1 MRKKRKK
8 RGSEDMA
15 NQNNGNGNMKKE
27 VKDILHSVRLD
38 PVTGKQYAIRYEDVY
53 KTALARR
60 LVILR
65 KALGIEQD
73 ELAEMLGVSTATVSK
88 LENGKTELTL
98 KYREKYLQ
106 VFADHP
112 DGRDVRYYADN
123 ELSEAFRVNN
133 TFDLE
138 PQTVWMR
145 RYWDKITD
153 YFDDFNA
160 QAKQALEANLNFVIT
175 QSVGSKNITAVPE
188 FSDSVIALRTTLG
201 WGFGT
206 FEMKTKLETRIHSVI
221 KVPYNRMRIVRG
233 LGYQVGTSDDIVF
246 DVEIYTAGQLSK
258 ANSYL
263 DTFPY
268 KFVTDNSI
276 ESPFLFLAKGN
287 DWSDAI
293 TFKKQYGFV
302 GKFINKLLYP
312 LRKVLGV
319 ALEGEKLSF
328 GFHGMTTAGF
338 KVIKEKD
345 RELTIMFHYDSYK
358 DGDGKKYSKEDFEKL
373 VFDDLEKIVPIVREF
388 VVEHEIDSGRTD
400 PGYKTI
406 RSRSMGATPKNI
418 VAKTHGIPIR
428 SEGWI
433 APGKGRG
440 SKE

>member
-8 RGSEDMA
+8 RGSEDMT
-15 NQNNGNGNMKKE
+15 NQNNGNGNIKTE
-27 VKDILHSVRLD
+27 IKDILHSVRLD

-53 KTALARR
+53 KTPLSRR

-123 ELSEAFRVNN
+123 ELSKAFRVNN

-221 KVPYNRMRIVRG
+221 KVPYARMRIIRG
-233 LGYQVGTSDDIVF
+233 LGYQIGTSDDIVF

-263 DTFPY
+263 DSFPY

-287 DWSDAI
+287 DWSDSI

-302 GKFINKLLYP
+302 GKFINKLLYAEVTP
-312 LRKVLGV
+312 PPFNFGTFLCDTPKKYGV
-319 ALEGEKLSF
+319 ALCPNV
-328 GFHGMTTAGF
+328 AGAIRCWKF
-338 KVIKEKD
+338 LENLH
-345 RELTIMFHYDSYK
+345 RLRYRYRYRLRYRLRP
-358 DGDGKKYSKEDFEKL
+358 DG
-373 VFDDLEKIVPIVREF
+373 VR
-388 VVEHEIDSGRTD
+388 HERLQ
-400 PGYKTI
+400 
-406 RSRSMGATPKNI
+406 
-418 VAKTHGIPIR
+418 
-428 SEGWI
+428 
-433 APGKGRG
+433 
-440 SKE
+440 

>member
-15 NQNNGNGNMKKE
+15 NQNNGNGNIKTE
-27 VKDILHSVRLD
+27 IKDILHSVRLD
-38 PVTGKQYAIRYEDVY
+38 PVTGKEYAIRYEDVY
-53 KTALARR
+53 KTPLSKR

-65 KALGIEQD
+65 KALGIEQE

-88 LENGKTELTL
+88 LENNKTELTL
-98 KYREKYLQ
+98 KYREKYMQ

-123 ELSEAFRVNN
+123 EMSEAFRVNN

-188 FSDSVIALRTTLG
+188 FSDSLISLRSTVG
-201 WGFGT
+201 WGFGV
-206 FEMKTKLETRIHSVI
+206 FELKASVESQINQVI
-221 KVPYNRMRIVRG
+221 KVPYGRMRIIRG
-233 LGYQVGTSDDIVF
+233 LGYQIGTSKEMAF
-246 DVEIYTAGQLSK
+246 DYEVYTGGSLGKS
-258 ANSYL
+258 SEYL
-263 DTFPY
+263 DKFPY

-287 DWSDAI
+287 DWNDVI
-293 TFKKQYGFV
+293 TFKKQYGFW
-302 GKFINKLLYP
+302 GKMIEKLIYP
-312 LRKVLGV
+312 LRKILGV
-319 ALEGEKLSF
+319 ALEGEKLNF

-338 KVIKEKD
+338 KVITTND
-345 RELTIMFHYDSYK
+345 RELIVMFHYDSYEV
-358 DGDGKKYSKEDFEKL
+358 DGKKYSKQAFEKL
-373 VFDDLEKIVPIVREF
+373 VFDDLEKIVPIIRDF
-388 VVEHEIDSGRTD
+388 VIQHEVAGRD
-400 PGYKTI
+400 DKAAKTI
-406 RSRSMGATPKNI
+406 RSRSMRATPTEI
-418 VAKTHGIPIR
+418 VARRNGVNSSNEEWT
-428 SEGWI
+428 
-433 APGKGRG
+433 
-440 SKE
+440 KE